1 MAYAN
6 NTMRKYADL
15 NTIPALLSSVF
26 FVASLYAFGGIS
38 GVTLPWLDYTLT
50 AEHAMLT
57 GLATMLIAFMS
68 SETKDFARYENVEKA
83 LIAAGPIV
91 LVVHEY
97 AVLGLTWS
105 QTMQIGAFALAAISW
120 TVAVR

>member
-6 NTMRKYADL
+6 STMRKYADL

-26 FVASLYAFGGIS
+26 FVSSLYAFGGIA
-38 GVTLPWLDYTLT
+38 GVELPWLDYTLT
-50 AEHAMLT
+50 AEHAMLVS
-57 GLATMLIAFMS
+57 LATMLVAFMS
-68 SETKDFARYENVEKA
+68 SETKQFQNYEDVEKG
-83 LIAAGPIV
+83 LIALGPII

-97 AVLGLTWS
+97 AILGLSWS
-105 QTMQIGAFALAAISW
+105 QTMQIGAFVLTAVSW